1 MSEICAFVR
10 RKKKYSQTKFAN
22 GTGKHSKH
30 IPVVLE
36 WKPLSSL
43 CLLRKALKLSET
55 SKRERERERAQ
66 VGMSSFLSAFSAA
79 SKIFPVKLSLYYLS
93 ADSLYTETYSER
105 VKNL

>member
-43 CLLRKALKLSET
+43 CLLRKVLKLSET
-55 SKRERERERAQ
+55 SKRERERAQ